1 MINKEND
8 SISDITSFD
17 PRIVHTVRNLKSKPF
32 RHSDETIT
40 NHVKEV
46 NEKIS
51 QMS

>member
-8 SISDITSFD
+8 SNTEISSFD
-17 PRIVHTVRNLKSKPF
+17 PRIVHTVRNLKNKPF
-32 RHSDETIT
+32 RHSDDTVT

-46 NEKIS
+46 NDKNT